1 MTASPGAWLRA
12 LRVNQWTKNLLI
24 PVAWFFAVSDPT
36 QSALARGWRPA
47 LLMLGMFGSF
57 CLVSSAFYLFN
68 DVRDRE
74 ASIPSSGTGP
84 SPPVSSPPPSP
95 CRRRFSAFS
104 ADSSPR

>member
-1 MTASPGAWLRA
+1 MTALPGAWLRA

-47 LLMLGMFGSF
+47 LLRLGMFGSF

-74 ASIPSSGTGP
+74 ADRLHPVKRNRPVAAGLI
-84 SPPVSSPPPSP
+84 SPAV
-95 CRRRFSAFS
+95 ALQ
-104 ADSSPR
+104 ASSPR